1 MNFDIIHLSN
11 NIKDLEKLVENSIKH
26 SEQNIN
32 KILSYDC
39 INDKDKFLKVLEKD
53 TIDINKI
60 YSLLNLLSFINI
72 SPEINNIENKLN
84 EYNKKLKL
92 NGNFIKKLIYF
103 NKINLNLELYQKKF
117 IENIIEQLKFNK
129 IQHMNKIFVEGIQ
142 YSDFNVNIYNLNN
155 VLINLN
161 TKKDRIGIINKYNH
175 NIYNILMDTIIGRFN
190 EAKYYMSDSYFIHKN
205 KLSINAVQKLKTF
218 IIDLIKTVNSQLIK
232 KKDLYTK
239 KNFDYDDIIIN
250 ETNFSFYNIS
260 LKDFISKTIS
270 FFSEYFNLEINRISS
285 DNKWSDSVIVY
296 EVKNKSIIGYL
307 YLDLKKN
314 NSNKPNV
321 PIYINLNNS
330 YVNKYFNFRECGQ
343 SCILASFVSYSK
355 KIINYNMA
363 QKLFVEFLLGF
374 YNLFCHNNFGF
385 SNINIENKNII
396 EILGEKI
403 FQNENFIKY
412 FYSDYL
418 DDNLENYLEELRL
431 LKLIKFRYM
440 CIDSLY
446 DMALHL
452 DETIKTCNPKIIF
465 EKTYLEISKCYTI
478 PNYNY
483 YNLNP
488 LLLYKINTDYGSKY
502 YHNIFNEIICHNV
515 SNLIVNKKLGF
526 ELFSTLTNI
535 NYDFMY
541 NLKEFLKKYNFE
553 NKNMKFI
560 IKNVNKE
567 NFTESEINNY
577 QEL

>member
-11 NIKDLEKLVENSIKH
+11 NIKDLEKLVENSIRL

-60 YSLLNLLSFINI
+60 YSLLNLLSFINTSHEI
-72 SPEINNIENKLN
+72 SNIENKLN

-103 NKINLNLELYQKKF
+103 NKINLDLELYQKKF

-129 IQHMNKIFVEGIQ
+129 IHHMNKIFIEGIQ
-142 YSDFNVNIYNLNN
+142 YSTFNVNIYNLNN
-155 VLINLN
+155 VLINVSN
-161 TKKDRIGIINKYNH
+161 KKDRIGIINKYNQ

-190 EAKYYMSDSYFIHKN
+190 ESKYYMTDSYFLHKN
-205 KLSINAVQKLKTF
+205 KLSINGVQKLKTF
-218 IIDLIKTVNSQLIK
+218 MINLIKTVNSQLIK

-250 ETNFSFYNIS
+250 ETNFNFYNIS
-260 LKDFISKTIS
+260 LKYFISKTIS
-270 FFSEYFNLEINRISS
+270 FFSNYFNLEINKISIK
-285 DNKWSDSVIVY
+285 DKWSDSVIVY
-296 EVKNKSIIGYL
+296 EVKNKNIIGYL

-330 YVNKYFNFRECGQ
+330 YVNKYYNFHECGQ
-343 SCILASFVSYSK
+343 SCILASFVSSSK
-355 KIINYNMA
+355 NIINYNMA

-412 FYSDYL
+412 FYGDYI

-431 LKLIKFRYM
+431 SKLIKFRYM

-465 EKTYLEISKCYTI
+465 EKTYLEISKCYAI
-478 PNYNY
+478 ENYNY

-488 LLLYKINTDYGSKY
+488 LLLYKINTDYGGKY

-526 ELFSTLTNI
+526 ELFNTLTNI

-560 IKNVNKE
+560 IKTVNKE
-567 NFTESEINNY
+567 NFTESEVNNY